1 MIYVLYGTDTAKSR
15 NKLSKLIS
23 TLLSK
28 KPDAM
33 LVRANSEDF
42 KESFL
47 EEHVQSQGLFEQKS
61 IVVLDTIF
69 ENKVYKDIV
78 LKKLKELQASNNVFV
93 LLEVKLDAK
102 SIEKLTKYSAKV
114 QECSLPKTK
123 EKKFDFNIFELS
135 DALGARNRK
144 KLWVI
149 YQEGKMHN
157 ISDEEMHGI
166 LFWGTKNMLLCKKA
180 KSATEAGLSSFVYR
194 KAKSQSKNYSENE
207 LANIS
212 RALVQM
218 YHHARRG
225 QVSLTIAFERFILG
239 LQ

>member
-1 MIYVLYGTDTAKSR
+1 MIYLLYGTNTAKSR
-15 NKLSKLIS
+15 NKLSKLIGA
-23 TLLSK
+23 LLSK

-33 LVRANSEDF
+33 LVRTNSEDF
-42 KESFL
+42 EEGFL
-47 EEHVQSQGLFEQKS
+47 NEHIQSQGLFEQKS
-61 IVVLDTIF
+61 IVVLDTVF
-69 ENKVYKDIV
+69 ENKIYKDIV
-78 LKKLKELQASNNVFV
+78 LKNLKKLQASDNVFII
-93 LLEVKLDAK
+93 LEGKLDAK
-102 SIEKLTKYSAKV
+102 SLEKLTKHSAKV
-114 QECSLPKTK
+114 QACTLPKTK

-135 DALGARNRK
+135 DALGARDRK

-180 KSATEAGLSSFVYR
+180 KNATEAGLSSFVYR
-194 KAKSQSKNYSENE
+194 KAQTQSKNYSENE
-207 LANIS
+207 LVNIS
-212 RALVQM
+212 QSLVQM

-225 QVSLTIAFERFILG
+225 QTPLNIAFERFILG